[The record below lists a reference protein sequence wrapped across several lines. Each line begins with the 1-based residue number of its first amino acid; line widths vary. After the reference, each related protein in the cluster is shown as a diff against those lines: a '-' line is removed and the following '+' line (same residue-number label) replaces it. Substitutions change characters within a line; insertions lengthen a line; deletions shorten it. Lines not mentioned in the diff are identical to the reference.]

1 VFIKLQTKS
10 LYYKIAVYLGMIKI
24 WSRIPDV
31 SAVV

>member
-1 VFIKLQTKS
+1 
-10 LYYKIAVYLGMIKI
+10 MIKI